1 MHYTGTLPCKTS
13 IHISIHSQFLSENR
27 RCVSMLM
34 LCRLSSPP
42 RLLSP
47 LRHFSSSPSPSPSSS
62 SRLRWLNPPYR
73 RRIKS
78 FATAAEAVEVADK
91 KGSDTF
97 LADDSVSWTSLGVS
111 DRLSRSLSSIG
122 LERPSLVQ
130 ASCIPC
136 ILSGNDVVIAAE
148 TGSGKTHGYLV
159 PLMNKLCT
167 MPDNSVNSTAE
178 SVSSLP
184 HRLSLVLCPNVM
196 LCEQVVRMAN
206 CLSDDNGEPFLRVA
220 AVCGRQGWPVDEPDI
235 IVSTPVALLNYLY
248 AIDPDKRRRSDFIRG
263 VKYVVFDEAD
273 MLICGSFQNQ
283 VIRLINM
290 LRFDEKMLSRTKIL
304 SVVGTSVDSCSDSI
318 ADVEFQDDKD
328 LQADFMLREEEGDES
343 GTDVEDFTEGID
355 AEDTKRKD
363 WRRVRKNYERSKQY
377 IFVAATLPVNGK
389 KTAGGLLKRMF
400 PDASWVSGH
409 YLHHHNP
416 RLEQKWIEVTVDT
429 QVDVLIDSVKKGFKS
444 KELNY
449 GDGLSRTMVFV
460 NTVEAVE
467 AVATILVRS
476 GIECFRYHRDTSLEE
491 RTKNLVDFQ
500 QKGGILV
507 CTDAAA
513 RGLDVPNVSHV
524 IQAESRLEYCGPG
537 FAIRVAMVVVTW
549 AEDAMQCDL
558 RSGLTM
564 RRLSELNPWI
574 YGALQAKILALLLA
588 VAVAKKG
595 RGRKSLCVFSFILG
609 RIENLLGLLVTS
621 CRAARA
627 EFAMSA
633 VDFLHRV
640 GRTARAGQP
649 GLVTSLYTESN
660 RDLVAAVRQAGTFD
674 QPVEKAFSRKRS
686 FRKKL
691 KK

>member
-1 MHYTGTLPCKTS
+1 MILH
-13 IHISIHSQFLSENR
+13 Q

-34 LCRLSSPP
+34 LCRLSSAP

-47 LRHFSSSPSPSPSSS
+47 PRHFSSSPSPSSSS
-62 SRLRWLNPPYR
+62 SRLRWLNPPCR
-73 RRIKS
+73 RRIRS
-78 FATAAEAVEVADK
+78 FATAAAAVEVADK

-184 HRLSLVLCPNVM
+184 HRLSLILCPNVM

-444 KELNY
+444 KEFNY

-476 GIECFRYHRDTSLEE
+476 GIECIRYHRDTSLEE

-524 IQAESRLEYCGPG
+524 IQ
-537 FAIRVAMVVVTW
+537 
-549 AEDAMQCDL
+549 
-558 RSGLTM
+558 
-564 RRLSELNPWI
+564 
-574 YGALQAKILALLLA
+574 
-588 VAVAKKG
+588 
-595 RGRKSLCVFSFILG
+595 
-609 RIENLLGLLVTS
+609 
-621 CRAARA
+621 A

-691 KK
+691 KKRVSGKVGGVWDRVVA